1 MTISKA
7 RLLALCA
14 FGLAADPAAAQ
25 LSNDMKLNQA
35 GFTMRTARDAQD
47 LAHLKK
53 LPPRQFVSRKT
64 AGGTYYLYADPDT
77 CRCVFVGGAAAM
89 QAYRD
94 MAGPPTQ
101 PDSVSPRGASVEDQL
116 IQDMDADLS
125 DQIGD
130 GNILHLKF

>member
-25 LSNDMKLNQA
+25 LSTDMKLNQA

-47 LAHLKK
+47 MAHLKK
-53 LPPRQFVSRKT
+53 LPPRRFVSRKT
-64 AGGTYYLYADPDT
+64 TGGTYYLYADPDG
-77 CRCVFVGGAAAM
+77 CRCVFVGGATAM

-94 MAGPPTQ
+94 MAAPPQ
-101 PDSVSPRGASVEDQL
+101 PDSVSPRGVSVEDQL

-125 DQIGD
+125 DQIDD